1 LLQIFAF
8 IQTIRLRLCHLKTKK
23 ASKINNDSPAS
34 LQPRQIVREL
44 NRYIIGQE
52 KAKRAVAVALRNRW
66 RRQECP
72 DNIRDEIMPF
82 NIILIGPTG
91 VGKTEIARRLAAL
104 ADAPFIKV
112 EASRFT
118 EVGYVGRDVESMIR
132 DLMDISVQRERS
144 IELERL
150 QESVNTAVK
159 TELLDLAQAS
169 LPDVS
174 RDELNLKFENAELD
188 DLLVTMEVD
197 EPAGGAMMQVFTPG
211 GMEEVVSNIQ
221 DFVGD
226 MMPKQS
232 SSRQM
237 ELREAQS
244 QLIQIESQR
253 QLDNEGI
260 IVRALERCEN
270 HGIVFIDEVD
280 KICVSQDS
288 VGPDVS
294 RQGVQKDIL
303 PVIEG
308 TTVHTKYGIVRT
320 DHMLFI
326 SSGAFHLAKPS
337 DLIPELQGRFPVRVE
352 MDSLSRKD
360 LEKILTRPENA
371 LVRQYEALFAAEN
384 VKLTI
389 TVSAVKELA
398 KAAQKANSAA
408 ENIGARRLQGMMSL
422 LFEEELYRLPDPK
435 MKELEVDIEFV
446 RNKLDGLVEN
456 EDLSRYIL

>member
-1 LLQIFAF
+1 
-8 IQTIRLRLCHLKTKK
+8 LKN
-23 ASKINNDSPAS
+23 KINNGRTVKCTA
-34 LQPRQIVREL
+34 LHPRQITREL

-66 RRQECP
+66 RRQECA
-72 DNIRDEIMPF
+72 DDIRDEIMPF

-132 DLMDISVQRERS
+132 DLMDISVQRERGL
-144 IELERL
+144 ELERIHD
-150 QESVNTAVK
+150 AVQDK
-159 TELLDLAQAS
+159 VRAELLELAATATK
-169 LPDVS
+169 
-174 RDELNLKFENAELD
+174 EAESARLEEQLD
-188 DLLVTMEVD
+188 SGKLEELLVSMEVD
-197 EPAGGAMMQVFTPG
+197 EPSGGAMMQVFTPG

-221 DFVGD
+221 EFVGD
-226 MMPKQS
+226 LMPKHS
-232 SSRQM
+232 TSRQM
-237 ELREAQS
+237 ELSEARK
-244 QLIQIESQR
+244 QLFQVESQR

-260 IVRALERCEN
+260 VKRALDRCEN
-270 HGIVFIDEVD
+270 HGIVFIDEID

-288 VGPDVS
+288 YGPDIS

-326 SSGAFHLAKPS
+326 ASGAFHLAKPS

-371 LVRQYEALFAAEN
+371 LVKQYEALFNSEK
-384 VKLTI
+384 VKLN
-389 TVSAVKELA
+389 VSKDAVKELA
-398 KAAQKANSAA
+398 AIAFKANSSA
-408 ENIGARRLQGMMSL
+408 ENIGARRLQGMISL
-422 LFEEELYRLPDPK
+422 LFEEELYRLPDSR
-435 MKELEVDIEFV
+435 MKELSIDAEFV
-446 RNKLDGLVEN
+446 HNKLDGVVEN
-456 EDLSRYIL
+456 EDLSKYIL